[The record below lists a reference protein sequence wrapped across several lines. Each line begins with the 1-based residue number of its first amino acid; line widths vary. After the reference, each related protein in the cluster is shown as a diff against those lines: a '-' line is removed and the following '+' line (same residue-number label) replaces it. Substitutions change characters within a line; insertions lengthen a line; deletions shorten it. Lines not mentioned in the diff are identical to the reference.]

1 MSLKQ
6 ETIEIAQK
14 RLTTLVGLEKV
25 LEKSIKEADRS
36 RSDVRLINLMLS

>member
-25 LEKSIKEADRS
+25 LEKAIKEADRS